1 MASEFELIERY
12 FARPGK
18 RALLGIG
25 DDCALVEAAPGMTLA
40 VSTDLLVAGT
50 HFFPHTDA
58 TRLGHKTLAVNLSD
72 LAAMGATPRYATLTL
87 SLPQVDEAWLGA
99 FAAGFFALAGEHGVE
114 LIGGDTTRGPLTLG
128 VTIMGEVPRGA
139 AIRRS
144 GAWPGDDVWV
154 SGTLGD
160 AALGLAFLRG
170 TKALDESLARMCVER
185 LEAPTPRVALGVR
198 LVGIATAMIDVSD
211 GLGGDLA
218 HLAHASGVTATLRAA
233 DLPLSEALVRLA
245 SDEALQLALGGGDDY
260 ELCFTAPPSLREAV
274 AQAGHVAQTRVT
286 RVGCIDSAARSALA
300 VRLIGADGREL
311 PMAQGFDHF
320 LAGA

>member
-1 MASEFELIERY
+1 MASEFELIERH
-12 FARPGK
+12 FSRPGK
-18 RALLGIG
+18 RAVLGIG
-25 DDCALVEAAPGMTLA
+25 DDCALIDAAPGMTLA
-40 VSTDLLVAGT
+40 VSTDILVAGT

-58 TRLGHKTLAVNLSD
+58 MRLGHKTLAVNLSD

-87 SLPQVDEAWLGA
+87 SLPQADEAWLGA

-128 VTIMGEVPRGA
+128 VTIMGEVPHGA

-144 GAWPGDDVWV
+144 GAQPGDDVWV

-170 TKALDESLARMCVER
+170 TKALDEPLARMCVER

-218 HLAHASGVTATLRAA
+218 HLARASKVTATLRAS
-233 DLPLSEALVRLA
+233 DLPLSAALNTLAPEEALR
-245 SDEALQLALGGGDDY
+245 LALGGGDDY
-260 ELCFTAPPSLREAV
+260 ELCFTAPSSLRETV
-274 AQAGHVAQTRVT
+274 RQAGHDAKAPVT
-286 RVGCIDSAARSALA
+286 RVGSIDGTANFAGA
-300 VRLIGADGREL
+300 VRLVGADGREL

-320 LAGA
+320 LADA